1 MNQLNQYYTFYFKL
15 AYTTENKI
23 YFVRP
28 NITIR
33 QFIDDIKMKVRGDFN
48 LKDNED
54 IEIIMA
60 GQYYNVNGRDAELA
74 PAIQPSNIRMS
85 KFYRNNLKSTAFYIR
100 KISNSLSNV
109 ETSWL

>member
-1 MNQLNQYYTFYFKL
+1 MNHQNNQHYTFYFKL
-15 AYTTENKI
+15 AWSDETKI

-28 NITIR
+28 TITIT
-33 QFIDDIKMKVRGDFN
+33 QFIDDIKMRVKGDFN

-74 PAIQPSNIRMS
+74 PAIQPSNTLLS
-85 KFYRNNLKSTAFYIR
+85 KFYENTQMNTSFYIR
-100 KISNSLSNV
+100 KIKA
-109 ETSWL
+109 